1 MMYKMKKNAFFIVIL
16 ILISLQGCTPKY
28 KYKENAVPE
37 AIKPSKRI
45 EILFMKTKIV
55 CFGRYALEIPKEAQL
70 ILGRASL
77 PSSIE
82 IIEGGLLS
90 RDERIAEDIAKI
102 KLNDTAG
109 IPYNRE
115 GPINDSWQIRYFNS
129 ISAKEGGL
137 FFFNTYVNKGDLTFI
152 FGGSID
158 NGDTEEK
165 AATIQMVRAKS
176 LRLRDNDEVPTE
188 SGNCI
193 PHGFMKDNQYDE
205 QEMVNAGLYFPS
217 LPDVTFSISSNKN
230 AYGDYAPEEFEK
242 RLRGELSLLAR
253 INQAK
258 EQQGNNYPSRTL
270 LREGKR
276 DVQHW
281 HGEESLIRRTD
292 GVHDFEW
299 SLVGK
304 PRDVANPSD
313 LGVVMFT
320 KVEHNTVG
328 AANAASLSDDEAVA
342 LWDKLLSGLKF
353 RVKVP
358 GAPPGSYYI
367 DPDKPVTPPAIREA
381 GASG

>member
-1 MMYKMKKNAFFIVIL
+1 MIYKMKKNTFFVVIL
-16 ILISLQGCTPKY
+16 ILILLQACTPKY

-37 AIKPSKRI
+37 AIKPSKRLD
-45 EILFMKTKIV
+45 ILFLKTKIV
-55 CFGRYALEIPKEAQL
+55 CFGRYALEVPQETEFIS
-70 ILGRASL
+70 GSVSL
-77 PSSIE
+77 PSDIE
-82 IIEGGLLS
+82 IIKGGVAA
-90 RDERIAEDIAKI
+90 RDERIAEDVEKI
-102 KLNDTAG
+102 KLNDTSE
-109 IPYNRE
+109 IPYDKE
-115 GPINDSWQIRYFNS
+115 GPIKDSWQIRYFNS
-129 ISAKEGGL
+129 SSAKEGGL
-137 FFFNTYVNKGDLTFI
+137 FFFDTYVNKGDLTFI
-152 FGGSID
+152 IGGSL
-158 NGDTEEK
+158 NEGGTEEK
-165 AATIQMVRAKS
+165 AANIQMVRAKS

-193 PHGFMKDNQYDE
+193 PHGFMSDNQYDE
-205 QEMVNAGLYFPS
+205 QEIVNAGLYFPS
-217 LPDVTFSISSNKN
+217 FPDVTFSMTSNKD

-304 PRDVANPSD
+304 PRDVANPSV
-313 LGVVMFT
+313 LEVVMFT

-328 AANAASLSDDEAVA
+328 AADAASLSDDEAVA

-367 DPDKPVTPPAIREA
+367 DPDNPVAPPA
-381 GASG
+381 S